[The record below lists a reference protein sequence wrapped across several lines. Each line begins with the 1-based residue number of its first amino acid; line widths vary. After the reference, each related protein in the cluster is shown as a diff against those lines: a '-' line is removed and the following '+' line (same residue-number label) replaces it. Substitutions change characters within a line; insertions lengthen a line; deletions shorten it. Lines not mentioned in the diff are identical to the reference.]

1 MAALKTRLALSLA
14 AAGVT
19 AAACFFVLRQRDAV
33 RPVEMIDNTAAV
45 RDVLDGRAGEPET
58 TVDAGFPPPLRRE
71 PMSDEELRS
80 LYSGIEKATLVGYD
94 PVALVWQVSDY
105 ESRHLEFAEHADGG
119 WKILADRPLPWLDA
133 EALTS

>member
-1 MAALKTRLALSLA
+1 
-14 AAGVT
+14 
-19 AAACFFVLRQRDAV
+19 
-33 RPVEMIDNTAAV
+33 
-45 RDVLDGRAGEPET
+45 
-58 TVDAGFPPPLRRE
+58 
-71 PMSDEELRS
+71 MSDEELRS